1 MKQEEKNIEKHITR
15 YMEQIEIP
23 DQLNQCVQQS
33 IEQGKLHRERIN
45 IMRKRIKGL
54 TVSAAAVGIAFV
66 GTANLSPTF
75 AKTMSEIPVLKS
87 LINVVTWRQFDYE
100 EENYEVHI
108 DTPVVEGLED
118 KMLQAQLNEKYLEEN
133 KELFEQF
140 KEEVKQIEELGG
152 KGHLGTDVGYE
163 IKTDNEDILSIGRYI
178 AHTAGSASTTIQYD
192 TIDKKN
198 EILITL
204 PSLFKD
210 DTYVSIISEN
220 IKLQMKEQM
229 AEDENKIYWLEGEEE
244 LIEGFK
250 RIDSNQNFYINNEGK
265 LVIAFGEY
273 EVAPGYMGI
282 VEFEIPTSI
291 LKTILVS
298 GAYIK

>member
-1 MKQEEKNIEKHITR
+1 MKQEEKNIEKHIIR

-33 IEQGKLHRERIN
+33 IERGKLHRERIN

>member
-1 MKQEEKNIEKHITR
+1 MKQEEKNIEKHIIR

-23 DQLNQCVQQS
+23 DQLNQCVEQS